1 MIGLQ
6 KMVELVILPHA
17 SRRARTNIRYTATT

>member
-1 MIGLQ
+1 MIGFQ

-17 SRRARTNIRYTATT
+17 SRRARTNIRYRAIA